1 METCWPR
8 LSESVRCVVCLS
20 QLATRAELWTRKA
33 PKARKLEVEHKVK
46 LWEVKPAQHHQFA
59 QQRWKELQQCETQVT
74 VEQRKHLAEVEHKR
88 LAEVEHNR
96 LAEVEQRL
104 VEVEEQ
110 DKGPI
115 GQRKGEQ
122 DGKAMGRRRPARAR
136 HRYHRVQRAARSS
149 QRSV

>member
-1 METCWPR
+1 MGAGGPG
-8 LSESVRCVVCLS
+8 SFRCVVCLS

-59 QQRWKELQQCETQVT
+59 QQRWKELQQGETQVT
-74 VEQRKHLAEVEHKR
+74 VEHKRLAEVEHKR

-104 VEVEEQ
+104 VEVEKQ

-115 GQRKGEQ
+115 GQREGEQ

-136 HRYHRVQRAARSS
+136 HRHHRVQRAARSR

>member
-1 METCWPR
+1 MER
-8 LSESVRCVVCLS
+8 
-20 QLATRAELWTRKA
+20 
-33 PKARKLEVEHKVK
+33 
-46 LWEVKPAQHHQFA
+46 
-59 QQRWKELQQCETQVT
+59 
-74 VEQRKHLAEVEHKR
+74 KR

-122 DGKAMGRRRPARAR
+122 DGKAMGRPARAR
-136 HRYHRVQRAARSS
+136 HRHHRVQRAARPR